1 MNGALFCIALLVYG
15 LAWAAFYYGDHRAKP
30 ENRHAWE
37 RLGAGIAAAATF
49 GLLLSLDG
57 VFAQVWTAAGEGI
70 GLFFLVIVTI
80 AAGAF
85 GWFAI
90 VRGFKHHRHSTLALG
105 IVLGGAVAL
114 AYGDWKVIRFNTGKY
129 LASAGHG
136 ITGAGKAGA
145 VTAHGHAAS
154 GGGWGIVLI
163 LIAAV
168 VLGWIIV
175 RKHRKGEVQNVGKAG
190 AAAVTAGSPRPISGG
205 SGRSSRTSPLADP
218 MLAGNG
224 N

>member
-15 LAWAAFYYGDHRAKP
+15 AAWAAFYYGDHRAKP
-30 ENRHAWE
+30 GNRHAWE

-49 GLLLSLDG
+49 GFLLSLDG
-57 VFAQVWTAAGEGI
+57 VFGQVWTDAGEGV
-70 GLFFLVIVTI
+70 GLFFLVIVTV

-105 IVLGGAVAL
+105 VVLGGAVAL
-114 AYGDWKVIRFNTGKY
+114 AYGDWKVIRSNTGKY

-145 VTAHGHAAS
+145 VAAHGHAAS
-154 GGGWGIVLI
+154 GSGGWGIVLI
-163 LIAAV
+163 LIAVV
-168 VLGWIIV
+168 VLGAIII
-175 RKHRKGEVQNVGKAG
+175 RKHRKGEVANVGRG
-190 AAAVTAGSPRPISGG
+190 GAAVTGGSPRQLGG
-205 SGRSSRTSPLADP
+205 GRPGRTSPLADP
-218 MLAGNG
+218 ALAGGNG